1 MKSHKHIPKPRT
13 MTNKQVVLKVVH
25 RLRRAGYQ
33 ALLAGGCVRDMLLG
47 NIPHDYDVATDAKP
61 QTITKIFP
69 RTLTVGAQFGVVVVL
84 WGGKQIEVATFRS
97 DSSYEDGRRPSDVV
111 FTDARHDA
119 LRRDFTING
128 MFYDPI
134 TAEVID
140 YVGGRKDLQ
149 NRIIRAIGN
158 PQQRFAEDHLRMLR
172 AIRFASR
179 LDFNIEKRT
188 WKAILRHTDK
198 IQRISSERIADELE
212 RIMIDPRRAVGI
224 QMVFDSGL
232 YKKIFPILGRQQQL
246 LGIKVLRELP
256 KRCSFPL
263 ALAGLMSG
271 GTVKQA
277 ESLCHKLKLSN
288 KLRRQVCWLV
298 DGCPRLLQSIPLS
311 RGLLKKWLA
320 EPLFEP
326 LVILCRSYLRAAGKG
341 PQQLYQLRRQ
351 IRQLGDEPISPP
363 RLLDGHELIRLGAAP
378 GPMVGQLVQ
387 ELYLAQ
393 LENEIKTKSDAV
405 VWVKNWL
412 IRHEGKNN
420 AMSQ

>member
-1 MKSHKHIPKPRT
+1 MKSHKHINKSRT
-13 MTNKQVVLKVVH
+13 ITNKQAVLAVVR
-25 RLRRAGYQ
+25 RLRQAGYQ

-47 NIPHDYDVATDAKP
+47 KLPHDYDVATDAKP
-61 QTITKIFP
+61 QTISKIFP

-97 DSSYEDGRRPSDVV
+97 DSSYEDGRRPDDVV
-111 FTDARHDA
+111 FTDTRHDA

-179 LDFNIEKRT
+179 LDFHIEKRT
-188 WKAILRHTDK
+188 WKAILRHADK
-198 IQRISSERIADELE
+198 IQRISSERVADELE
-212 RIMIDPRRAVGI
+212 RTMIDSHRAVGL
-224 QMVFDSGL
+224 QMIYDSGL
-232 YKKIFPILGRQQQL
+232 DKKIFSMLDRPQL
-246 LGIKVLRELP
+246 LTGIEIMRKLP

-263 ALAGLMSG
+263 VLAGLLSG
-271 GTVKQA
+271 GSVKQA
-277 ESLCHKLKLSN
+277 EALCHKLKLSN

-298 DGCPRLLQSIPLS
+298 AGCPRLLQSIPLS
-311 RGLLKKWLA
+311 RGMLKKWLA
-320 EPLFEP
+320 EPLFDP
-326 LVILCRSYLRAAGKG
+326 LLTLCRGYLQAMGKG
-341 PQQLYQLRRQ
+341 QHLLYQLRRQ
-351 IRQLGDEPISPP
+351 IQQLGDEPISPP

-393 LENEIKTKSDAV
+393 LENEIKTKSDATD
-405 VWVKNWL
+405 WVKNWL
-412 IRHEGKNN
+412 LRHEGKNN
-420 AMSQ
+420 PKNN